1 MNSAGS
7 AVGPNGKVEIVS
19 IIMPTYNRLAY
30 LKEAVASVMEQTW
43 TDWELVISD
52 DGSTDGTREYL
63 KSLTDPR
70 IKVFL
75 QPSHLGQFG
84 QFNFLIERSSSSLI
98 QILCDDDRFIDN
110 TSLER
115 VVRVW
120 ESLPQEVAFM
130 RANHTLDANS
140 KLSRFEK
147 KILPLVVFPEQ
158 SDLLLGVF
166 GCIPGNITNIFFRA
180 PRVRE
185 LGLFRA
191 EMFYAG
197 DFELWARLGRVYPW
211 AITQEKVAWMREHP
225 GQVTATMNK
234 YGEAVMQLRIVIE
247 SIFDHLVKQGYSAR
261 ALRLMFTINYISR
274 HRYIGV
280 RRLLLQRDAAYLKVV
295 WEKFDSA
302 NFSVSWWLRWPVF
315 FLSAGGRLGR
325 VALAKRLL
333 RMKPKGRPAKP
344 VIAAGS
350 LS

>member
-1 MNSAGS
+1 
-7 AVGPNGKVEIVS
+7 
-19 IIMPTYNRLAY
+19 MPTYNRLAY
-30 LKEAVASVMEQTW
+30 LKEAVDSVMEQTW

-70 IKVFL
+70 VKVFL

-98 QILCDDDRFIDN
+98 QILCDDDRFLDA

-115 VVRVW
+115 VIRVW

-147 KILPLVVFPEQ
+147 DVLPLVVSPEQ
-158 SDLLLGVF
+158 SDLFLGLF
-166 GCIPGNITNIFFRA
+166 GCIPGSISNVLLRA
-180 PRVRE
+180 SRVRE
-185 LGLFRA
+185 FGLFRA

-197 DFELWARLGRVYPW
+197 DFELWSRLGRVYPW
-211 AITQEKVAWMREHP
+211 AITQEKIAWLREHP

-234 YGEAVMQLRIVIE
+234 YGEAVMQSRIVVE

-261 ALRLMFTINYISR
+261 ALRLMFTINYICQ
-274 HRYIGV
+274 HRYTGV
-280 RRLLLQRDAAYLKVV
+280 KRLLLHGDTAYLKVV
-295 WEKFDSA
+295 REKFDSA

-315 FLSAGGRLGR
+315 FLSAAGKLGR
-325 VALAKRLL
+325 VTLAKRIL
-333 RMKPKGRPAKP
+333 RMKPKGQTTKP
-344 VIAAGS
+344 VVPAES